1 MSPTSPM
8 CGRLWS
14 LVRPRDGEF
23 AGQVVGRDGRGLA
36 GHAVSSRIDGW
47 ALPGE
52 SGEEVLQRARDAAED
67 QRAHLESFN
76 PEDFVRLQCSL
87 PTGIGDGFNER
98 MATVR
103 KPRPRE
109 QRSDAAR
116 NHEALVRAAT
126 AAVHREGPR
135 VSMATIAADAGVGI
149 GTLYRHFPTRED
161 LLNFLTHRSFE
172 QVLSNVRAAESDGTT
187 ASDALR
193 RFIEA
198 AITQRNEL
206 VLPLHGGLPVTVP
219 ETLAVRD
226 QVHRAVQRIIERG
239 RTDGTIS
246 QDVTPRDVV
255 VFGAM
260 LAQPRQSDPEWDATC
275 RRLLATYVN
284 GLRAC

>member
-1 MSPTSPM
+1 
-8 CGRLWS
+8 
-14 LVRPRDGEF
+14 
-23 AGQVVGRDGRGLA
+23 
-36 GHAVSSRIDGW
+36 
-47 ALPGE
+47 
-52 SGEEVLQRARDAAED
+52 
-67 QRAHLESFN
+67 
-76 PEDFVRLQCSL
+76 
-87 PTGIGDGFNER
+87 
-98 MATVR
+98 MATVT
-103 KPRPRE
+103 KSRPRG

-135 VSMATIAADAGVGI
+135 VSMATIAADAGVGV

-161 LLNFLTHRSFE
+161 LLNSLTHRSFE
-172 QVLSNVRAAESDGTT
+172 QVLSNVQAAEGEGTT

-219 ETLAVRD
+219 QTLAVRD
-226 QVHRAVQRIIERG
+226 QVHRALQRIIERG
-239 RTDGTIS
+239 RADGTIG
-246 QDVTPRDVV
+246 QDVTPGDVV

-260 LAQPRQSDPEWDATC
+260 LAQPRQSDPEWDTTC

>member
-1 MSPTSPM
+1 M
-8 CGRLWS
+8 
-14 LVRPRDGEF
+14 VRE
-23 AGQVVGRDGRGLA
+23 
-36 GHAVSSRIDGW
+36 
-47 ALPGE
+47 
-52 SGEEVLQRARDAAED
+52 
-67 QRAHLESFN
+67 
-76 PEDFVRLQCSL
+76 
-87 PTGIGDGFNER
+87 
-98 MATVR
+98 
-103 KPRPRE
+103 PRPRE

-116 NHEALVRAAT
+116 NHKALLRSAT

-161 LLNFLTHRSFE
+161 LLNCLTRRSFE
-172 QVLSNVRAAESDGTT
+172 QVLSNVQAAERDGTT
-187 ASDALR
+187 AGDALR

-198 AITQRNEL
+198 AIAQRNEL

-219 ETLAVRD
+219 EILAVRD
-226 QVHRAVQRIIERG
+226 QVHHTLQRIIARG
-239 RTDGTIS
+239 GTDGTIS

-284 GLRAC
+284 GLKAC